1 MKYLFKLSLT
11 PLALALSFPVAA
23 EQSWS
28 GSYFGAMLNQGN
40 SSTKSDTTY
49 SNNGA
54 SPPVGWSQNQFK
66 GDLLNS
72 IDSMQYTEDISYEG
86 QNVSSVNLPF
96 WESGGNQ
103 NQSIT
108 SGTLLTGK
116 NIQSGN
122 IVFGGEV
129 RVTFG
134 SFNSSSTQTNAGSG
148 SKTMSD
154 FEGAT
159 TITFTNY
166 NSSLS
171 GITSPTSVPY
181 WPEHE
186 NLVAYTQTGTQQSG
200 TKYNGLIQLMGR
212 VGYSFGDVMIY
223 GMGGVAYA
231 SIEANTAALINESA
245 TGAIT
250 YGATT
255 LNYTGS
261 TSYSFS
267 GQTTK
272 SMFGP
277 SIGAGMEWAIQDNT
291 SLRLEGQYYSLG
303 KVSVKGISHQ
313 TSATYSVNQEISA
326 YNISIG
332 LIRKF

>member
-1 MKYLFKLSLT
+1 MKYLSKLSLT

-28 GSYFGAMLNQGN
+28 GSYFGAMVNQGN

-72 IDSMQYTEDISYEG
+72 IDSMRYTGGGGPSAS
-86 QNVSSVNLPF
+86 NVSSVNLPF

-122 IVFGGEV
+122 IVLGGEA

-134 SFNSSSTQTNAGSG
+134 NFNSSSTQTNAGSG

-159 TITFTNY
+159 SIIFTNY

-171 GITSPTSVPY
+171 GITSPT
-181 WPEHE
+181 
-186 NLVAYTQTGTQQSG
+186 NVAWYTSGNAVTYIQTGTQQSG
-200 TKYNGLIQLMGR
+200 AKYNGLIQLIGR

-223 GMGGVAYA
+223 GTGGGAYA

-245 TGAIT
+245 TGVITSWGVPAI
-250 YGATT
+250 
-255 LNYTGS
+255 NYTGS

-277 SIGAGMEWAIQDNT
+277 SIGAGMEWAIQNNT
-291 SLRLEGQYYSLG
+291 SLRLEGQYYNLG